1 MDARSA
7 SHDIGYH
14 ETEITLDWTKI
25 MYKQQQVLVRL
36 PDDLA
41 SRFAQVVAP
50 RLRSRFL
57 VELLRRELDRESS
70 ELTQAAIRLTELE
83 AQDPQL
89 LTEDGEWHNASLA
102 ADADEGFDAE
112 VFERQYSEAQARD
125 GIVKSA

>member
-7 SHDIGYH
+7 SHDIKYH
-14 ETEITLDWTKI
+14 ETEITLDWAKI

-41 SRFAQVVAP
+41 NRFAQVVAP
-50 RLRSRFL
+50 RQRSRFL

-70 ELTQAAIRLTELE
+70 ELTQAAKRLTELE

-89 LTEDGEWHNASLA
+89 LTEDGEWLNAPLA

-112 VFERQYSEAQARD
+112 VFERQYREAQARD